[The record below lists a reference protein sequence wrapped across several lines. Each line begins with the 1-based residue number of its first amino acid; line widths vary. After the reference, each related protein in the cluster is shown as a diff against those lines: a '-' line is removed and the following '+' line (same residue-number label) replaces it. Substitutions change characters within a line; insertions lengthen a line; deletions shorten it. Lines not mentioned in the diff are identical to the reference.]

1 MIVGPSG
8 CGKSTLLNIIAGLIE
23 PDNGTVGLDGDTN
36 AERIGRVAYMH
47 QLDLLLPWRNVLFNA
62 MLGLEIA
69 GVPRSEAESKATD
82 LAERF
87 GIADFL
93 EAYPSTLSG
102 G

>member
-1 MIVGPSG
+1 MP
-8 CGKSTLLNIIAGLIE
+8 
-23 PDNGTVGLDGDTN
+23 
-36 AERIGRVAYMH
+36 ERIGRVAYMH
-47 QLDLLLPWRNVLFNA
+47 QLDLLLPWRNVLSNA

-102 G
+102 GMRQRVALLRAVLPDRDVLLLDEPFKALGRYNPL